1 MGSDELKPKHP
12 KEVWIQWYGDGD
24 PDIDGEPVRIDE
36 DMCWCTEQVFDHD
49 LGPYIL
55 DKDQQIADLKAEL
68 DGGLLRNQELRE
80 QNRKLRE
87 ALAKYS
93 DPLTL
98 PTMSTH
104 EAREALDQKEQP

>member
-55 DKDQQIADLKAEL
+55 DKDQQIADLKAE
-68 DGGLLRNQELRE
+68 
-80 QNRKLRE
+80 NRKLRE